1 MKTYI
6 AVAAIVAL
14 LSVTPFRTTDISKL
28 APVEVVWLAEE
39 NGQILLMTDTEDV
52 GRGADVMEAL
62 SDMRATSTGTIFLD
76 TADYLIVEVGAEKF
90 LDQVAD
96 ILRPSCM
103 LCQANQM
110 PDLGEAADFFSVHK
124 WDVTL
129 RQWQNERIAL
139 PVFIEEERGFVWN
152 AS

>member
-1 MKTYI
+1 MKMYI
-6 AVAAIVAL
+6 VVAAIVAL
-14 LSVTPFRTTDISKL
+14 LSVTPFKATDISKL

-39 NGQILLMTDTEDV
+39 AGQILLVTDTEDV

-62 SDMRATSTGTIFLD
+62 SNMRATSTGTIFLD
-76 TADYLIVEVGAEKF
+76 TADYLIVETGAEKF
-90 LDQVAD
+90 LDQVAAV
-96 ILRPSCM
+96 LRPSCM

-110 PDLGEAADFFSVHK
+110 PNLKETAEFFSVHK

-129 RQWQNERIAL
+129 RQWQNERTEL
-139 PVFIEEERGFVWN
+139 PLFIEEERRFVWD

>member
-14 LSVTPFRTTDISKL
+14 LCVTPFQSADISKL

-39 NGQILLMTDTEDV
+39 DGQILLVTDTEDM

-62 SDMRATSTGTIFLD
+62 SDMKATATGTIFLD

-90 LDQVAD
+90 LDQAAD
-96 ILRPSCM
+96 VLRPSCM
-103 LCQANQM
+103 LCRADQM
-110 PDLGEAADFFSVHK
+110 PDLKETAAFFSVHK
-124 WDVTL
+124 WGVTL
-129 RQWQNERIAL
+129 LQWQNNRTEL
-139 PVFIEEERGFVWN
+139 PLFIEKERRFAWN
-152 AS
+152 ES

>member
-14 LSVTPFRTTDISKL
+14 LSVTPFQATDISKL

-39 NGQILLMTDTEDV
+39 NGQILLVTDTEDV
-52 GRGADVMEAL
+52 GRGANVMEAL
-62 SDMRATSTGTIFLD
+62 SDMKATAIGTIFLD
-76 TADYLIVEVGAEKF
+76 TADYLIVETGAEKF

-96 ILRPSCM
+96 NLRPSCM

-110 PDLGEAADFFSVHK
+110 PDLEEAADFFSVHK

-129 RQWQNERIAL
+129 RQWQNERMVL
-139 PVFIEEERGFVWN
+139 PVFIEEERRFVWD

>member
-6 AVAAIVAL
+6 AVVAILAL
-14 LSVTPFRTTDISKL
+14 LSVTPFQATDISKL

-39 NGQILLMTDTEDV
+39 NGQILLVTDTEDV
-52 GRGADVMEAL
+52 GRGANVMEVL
-62 SDMRATSTGTIFLD
+62 SDMKSTATGTIFLD

-110 PDLGEAADFFSVHK
+110 PDLEEAADFFSVHK

-139 PVFIEEERGFVWN
+139 PMFIEEERRFVWDV
-152 AS
+152 S

>member
-14 LSVTPFRTTDISKL
+14 LIATPFRTTDISKL

-39 NGQILLMTDTEDV
+39 DGQVLLVTDTEDV

-62 SDMRATSTGTIFLD
+62 SNMKSTATGTIFLD
-76 TADYLIVEVGAEKF
+76 TADYLIVEIGAEKF
-90 LDQVAD
+90 LNQVAD
-96 ILRPSCM
+96 VLRPSCM
-103 LCQANQM
+103 LCRVDQM
-110 PDLGEAADFFSVHK
+110 PNLKEATAFFSVHK

-129 RQWQNERIAL
+129 RQWQNDRTEL
-139 PVFIEEERGFVWN
+139 PLFIEEERRFAWD